1 MCSLLVVSSDG
12 GEWSLVWSLSPG
24 SEFPRV
30 AWFSAQRGFVSLF
43 ELSNLSSMKSV
54 PSDPVL
60 SAHLDVSSESEL
72 MRV

>member
-30 AWFSAQRGFVSLF
+30 AWFSAQRGFVSSF
-43 ELSNLSSMKSV
+43 EFSSLSSMKSFPFESFFSV
-54 PSDPVL
+54 
-60 SAHLDVSSESEL
+60 HLVVSPESEL